1 MNSTTLLLLVEDEA
15 HSVFFFE
22 HITQKLEI
30 PNPLRVAKNGQE
42 ALDYFNGVG
51 SFADRQ
57 QNPLPGLVFL
67 DLRMPHV
74 TGFEVLRQIRAN
86 PVWRAIV
93 VIILTSSASHAD
105 IANAY
110 ELGAN
115 AYLVK
120 PLELEELEALIKA
133 VRDFW
138 LIQNQF
144 NNPKF

>member
-1 MNSTTLLLLVEDEA
+1 MNSTTLLLLVEDEP
-15 HSVFFFE
+15 HSVYFFE
-22 HITQKLEI
+22 HIARKLKI
-30 PNPLRVAKNGQE
+30 PNPLRVVKNGQE

-51 SFADRQ
+51 AFADRQ
-57 QNPLPGLVFL
+57 QNPLPGLILL
-67 DLRMPHV
+67 DLKMPHV

-86 PVWRAIV
+86 SAWRAIV
-93 VIILTSSASHAD
+93 VIVLTSSASHAD
-105 IANAY
+105 IAKAY

-138 LIQNQF
+138 LIQNQLYH
-144 NNPKF
+144 PKL